1 MLHRKYKRKVISP
14 NINFTNTHVK
24 TANTQLIL
32 RSRVSTYCHKNLI
45 CFFSTN
51 INDVTVVLT
60 TQRFPLVVVY

>member
-1 MLHRKYKRKVISP
+1 MLHRKYRRKVISP

-32 RSRVSTYCHKNLI
+32 R
-45 CFFSTN
+45 FFSTN